1 LLFLYSRK
9 PQIILLFCWC
19 LALGAL
25 FTYAT
30 GNNPLQFLPEDPL
43 QFLRG
48 ISMSESRARLGSVP
62 QEPPLT
68 TVPQDLQAPL
78 AVPSVVLPAQ
88 RTPLPVP
95 AEPAPERRISPVVNL
110 GTALRIFPEA
120 DGDAHKLVLEFD
132 YAAAEKNGFTL
143 GRARKFYTSDTP
155 TPTVVVDLGSPWEL
169 NMKERT
175 HPLDMPQ
182 ATQVSLW
189 TTRSGQLRLVT
200 HTRNL
205 AEASGARVLL
215 RRTPTGLR
223 EEIYFPR

>member
-9 PQIILLFCWC
+9 PQLILLFCWC
-19 LALGAL
+19 IAMGAL

-30 GNNPLQFLPEDPL
+30 GNNPLHFLPEDPL

-48 ISMSESRARLGSVP
+48 LSMPESRARLGAAP
-62 QEPPLT
+62 QEPP
-68 TVPQDLQAPL
+68 APL

-95 AEPAPERRISPVVNL
+95 AAEPAPERRINPAVNR

-143 GRARKFYTSDTP
+143 GRARKFYTRDTP

-169 NMKERT
+169 DMKERT
-175 HPLDMPQ
+175 HPLAMPQ

-189 TTRSGQLRLVT
+189 TTKSGRLRLVT
-200 HTRNL
+200 HTRNF

-215 RRTPTGLR
+215 RRTSTGLR